1 MLTNQL
7 VSQTNNMAL
16 SLLRI
21 SGSNST
27 YGRMVYVSDVRSF
40 DHFVILFSSFSRVA
54 VAAIAIAIAI
64 AIAAALCEG
73 SLARVANSPPWQ
85 SE

>member
-54 VAAIAIAIAI
+54 VAAIAIAIA
-64 AIAAALCEG
+64 AALCEG

>member
-64 AIAAALCEG
+64 AAALCEG